1 MSGALFGWDLLYGNV
16 EKDVRNNQDVLVCFV
31 HLVLVSNGFKCIG
44 LGDSKN
50 VDGTETKTESLPNGW
65 NENYAI
71 RYLYQG
77 RLYNLRA
84 TSMDDAVMINLIRV
98 DERTVSTVQL
108 NTRSVAQRSG
118 SLDDMIPDNA
128 ALVETIKSQ
137 LIDKVVA
144 SSKTKE
150 TSCQTVPEVPS
161 SVHSAEEPV
170 APRRFPP
177 PFYDPLP
184 RVDPLAVGGRG
195 GVGAYDLDPFA
206 GVNPLRPLGGIPGG
220 GGGGMLFEPPRGP
233 RFEPGPAGLGVP
245 PGSIPPGARFD
256 PFRPP
261 SGERFPRRP
270 NNPDNDDMPPPGFED
285 MYM

>member
-1 MSGALFGWDLLYGNV
+1 MSNPLFGWDLLYGSV
-16 EKDVRNNQDVLVCFV
+16 ERDIKNNQDVLVSFV

-50 VDGTETKTESLPNGW
+50 VDGTETKTESLPSGW

-84 TSMDDAVMINLIRV
+84 TNMDDAVMINLIRV

-118 SLDDMIPDNA
+118 SLDEMIPENT
-128 ALVETIKSQ
+128 ALVDTIKKQ

-150 TSCQTVPEVPS
+150 SASQTAPEVPPS
-161 SVHSAEEPV
+161 IHSADEPQ
-170 APRRFPP
+170 PLRRFLPP
-177 PFYDPLP
+177 YERPRIPDPLG
-184 RVDPLAVGGRG
+184 LGGRAG
-195 GVGAYDLDPFA
+195 GVGSYDLDPFA
-206 GVNPLRPLGGIPGG
+206 GVNPLRPFGAIPP

-233 RFEPGPAGLGVP
+233 RVEPGPAGLGVP
-245 PGSIPPGARFD
+245 PGSVPPGARFD
-256 PFRPP
+256 PFLPP
-261 SGERFPRRP
+261 TGGRFPRRP
-270 NNPDNDDMPPPGFED
+270 TNPDNDELPPPGFED